1 MYLDVRVRL
10 DGEVVEQELIITITN
25 SNYPT
30 IKVTVKG
37 KKSLQIY
44 YSGTPL
50 SCVEAIGIL

>member
-1 MYLDVRVRL
+1 MPEWGW

-25 SNYPT
+25 SQYST
-30 IKVTVKG
+30 IIVTVRG

-50 SCVEAIGIL
+50 SYVEAIGIL